1 MLFCELYFDMPS
13 GRNLCYRGTKYL
25 PDIPACTIDRDFY
38 RDAIL
43 DAVLLFL
50 LTEQTTAFVRVYH
63 LQVCR
68 GFRRDSRRDSR
79 RDWSC
84 GSLGVSGILC

>member
-1 MLFCELYFDMPS
+1 MRDKIFVD
-13 GRNLCYRGTKYL
+13 
-25 PDIPACTIDRDFY
+25 PACTIDCDFY

-68 GFRRDSRRDSR
+68 DFRRDSRRDSR